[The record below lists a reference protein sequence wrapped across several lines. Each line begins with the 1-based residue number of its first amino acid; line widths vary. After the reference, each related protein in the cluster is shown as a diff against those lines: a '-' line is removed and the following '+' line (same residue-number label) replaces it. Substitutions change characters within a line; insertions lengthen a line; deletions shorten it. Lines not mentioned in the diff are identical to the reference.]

1 MSYNIYRERCPLSTP
16 QIIGLII
23 IILIVIANICVFLF
37 KPRNYT
43 IKIKSI
49 QWTSVIQVQEYQ
61 VCHKEGWETPPANAY
76 NVSKSWK
83 KRGEKVI
90 GKDKDG
96 KPIKSDVYDWYYK
109 YYINQWL
116 NSRQVI
122 KSGNDKSPYYGEL
135 TLHVSESGSTT
146 PNLNDEREACRY
158 ITYTIGGVPVGE
170 DDGQIVVLDVSE
182 DIWGAATLNDE
193 INYKKSSVG
202 KPTEIR
208 LAQ

>member
-1 MSYNIYRERCPLSTP
+1 MSYKVYNSRFSLSAP

-23 IILIVIANICVFLF
+23 IILIIVANILVFAF
-37 KPRNYT
+37 KPHDYT
-43 IKIKSI
+43 IRIKSI
-49 QWTSVIQVQEYQ
+49 QWTSVIQVQSYRVFHE
-61 VCHKEGWETPPANAY
+61 EGWDKPPADAY
-76 NVSKSWK
+76 NISKSWK

-90 GKDKDG
+90 GKDDNG
-96 KPIKSDVYDWYYK
+96 KPIKSDTYDWYYK
-109 YYINQWL
+109 YYINRWV
-116 NSRQVI
+116 NSRQVV

-135 TLHVSESGSTT
+135 TLHVTDTGIAS

-193 INYKKSSVG
+193 INYKKSNVG
-202 KPTEIR
+202 KPTDIR